1 MKRCPECG
9 ARIKNRSAVR
19 CQACTAPL
27 PAPRP
32 SVGKHEIQSKS
43 GKKPLIVTDRRIS
56 SESDDKAKHK
66 RKPPEIASE
75 ERLLNTDA
83 KRVSGK
89 PPRDDSLYDGY
100 YDDVLPTDT
109 GEYRQGLD
117 TRTMKNIAVLLAAML
132 VVVTICVIAL
142 LYL

>member
-1 MKRCPECG
+1 MRS
-9 ARIKNRSAVR
+9 KNQKSSAVR
-19 CQACTAPL
+19 CPACTAPL

-43 GKKPLIVTDRRIS
+43 GRKPLITSIP
-56 SESDDKAKHK
+56 K
-66 RKPPEIASE
+66 RKRKTPEKASE
-75 ERLLNTDA
+75 ERLPNTDA

-89 PPRDDSLYDGY
+89 PTRDDSLYDGY

-142 LYL
+142 RYL

>member
-19 CQACTAPL
+19 CPACTAPL

-43 GKKPLIVTDRRIS
+43 GRKPLIIS
-56 SESDDKAKHK
+56 DKKLRHKSVEKNVNETVPHFDPKPISE
-66 RKPPEIASE
+66 KPPH
-75 ERLLNTDA
+75 N
-83 KRVSGK
+83 
-89 PPRDDSLYDGY
+89 DSLYDGY
-100 YDDVLPTDT
+100 YDDVLPSDS
-109 GEYRQGLD
+109 GEYRQGPD
-117 TRTMKNIAVLLAAML
+117 TRTLKDIAVLLAAML
-132 VVVTICVIAL
+132 VIVTICVVAL

>member
-9 ARIKNRSAVR
+9 ARIRNRSAVH
-19 CQACTAPL
+19 CPACTAPL

-43 GKKPLIVTDRRIS
+43 GRKPLIISDRRIS
-56 SESDDKAKHK
+56 SEIDNKAKRK
-66 RKPPEIASE
+66 RKAPEKTNA
-75 ERLLNTDA
+75 ERLPSSPR
-83 KRVSGK
+83 KRMPGR

-100 YDDVLPTDT
+100 YDDVLPSDS
-109 GEYRQGLD
+109 GEYRQALD
-117 TRTMKNIAVLLAAML
+117 TRTMKNIAILLAAMF
-132 VVVTICVIAL
+132 VVVTICVVAL

>member
-19 CQACTAPL
+19 CPACTAPL

-43 GKKPLIVTDRRIS
+43 GRKPLIVTDRRIS
-56 SESDDKAKHK
+56 SETENAKKLRHKAIEKNVNETVPHFGP
-66 RKPPEIASE
+66 KPISE
-75 ERLLNTDA
+75 
-83 KRVSGK
+83 K
-89 PPRDDSLYDGY
+89 PPRNDLLYDGY
-100 YDDVLPTDT
+100 YDDVLPSDS
-109 GEYRQGLD
+109 GEYRQGPD
-117 TRTMKNIAVLLAAML
+117 TRTLKDIAVLLAAML
-132 VVVTICVIAL
+132 VIVTICVVAL

>member
-19 CQACTAPL
+19 CPACTAPL

-43 GKKPLIVTDRRIS
+43 GRKPLIVTDRRIS
-56 SESDDKAKHK
+56 SETKNAKKLRHKAAKK
-66 RKPPEIASE
+66 NVNETVPCSGPKPISE
-75 ERLLNTDA
+75 
-83 KRVSGK
+83 K
-89 PPRDDSLYDGY
+89 PARNDSLYDGY
-100 YDDVLPTDT
+100 YDDVLPTDS
-109 GEYRQGLD
+109 GEYRQGPD
-117 TRTMKNIAVLLAAML
+117 TRTLKNIAVLLAAML
-132 VVVTICVIAL
+132 VIVTICVVAL

>member
-19 CQACTAPL
+19 CPACTAPL

-56 SESDDKAKHK
+56 SENDNKLNRK
-66 RKPPEIASE
+66 RKAPEKTNA
-75 ERLLNTDA
+75 ERLPSSPR
-83 KRVSGK
+83 KRMPGR

-100 YDDVLPTDT
+100 YDDVLPSDS

-132 VVVTICVIAL
+132 VVVTICVVAL